1 MDQALENKILVLG
14 ATGATGSLV
23 VRRLLENQEAVIAI
37 VRTPAKLSAL
47 AKEFNNLEVVEGT
60 ALDSSE
66 LPEILRQCKAVISC
80 LGHNL
85 NLKGI
90 YGKPRKLVAGSLKK
104 VCHTIKDLDAELPKK
119 VILMNTTAFRNAET
133 DPKRSIGERIVI
145 GLLRLILPPQTDNEA
160 AANYLIH
167 VVGTEC
173 RAINWVIVRPDSL
186 IDQPE
191 ETSYSLAEAP
201 VRSPIFNSGET
212 SRINAAAFMAELA
225 MNVVLMD
232 LWKFRS
238 PIIYNANAIAQ
249 S

>member
-1 MDQALENKILVLG
+1 MNLDSENKVLVLG

-23 VRRLLENQEAVIAI
+23 VRRLLENQEAVIAL
-37 VRTPAKLSAL
+37 VRTKAKMSAL
-47 AKEFNNLEVVEGT
+47 ASEFNNLEIIEGT
-60 ALDSSE
+60 ALDTDNLE
-66 LPEILRQCKAVISC
+66 EIIKQCKAVISC

-85 NLKGI
+85 TFKGM
-90 YGKPRKLVAGSLKK
+90 YGKPRKLVTDSLKK
-104 VCHTIKDLDAELPKK
+104 VCHTIKDLGVESPKK
-119 VILMNTTAFRNAET
+119 VILMNTTAFRNAAT
-133 DPKRSIGERIVI
+133 DPKRSLVERLVI
-145 GLLRLILPPQTDNEA
+145 GLLRLILPPHTDNEA

-173 RAINWVIVRPDSL
+173 SAIDWVIVRPDSL

-191 ETSYSLAEAP
+191 ESPYSLSEVP

-225 MNVVLMD
+225 MNIVLMD

-238 PIIYNANAIAQ
+238 PVIYNADSMA
-249 S
+249 